1 MRSSTVSVIQSIPE
15 FRFIR
20 ALLIFVVTG
29 DSSYISGT
37 YIYISSPFWCKERF
51 CDSVSFG
58 IIPSSGQTCRAVF
71 SNYFV
76 FSKLKRVKRMDL
88 LSRLFIFSKFTYVVI
103 RNISEIS
110 KVVTKETSQLFSVFT
125 SHVIKTKNRNRS
137 MN

>member
-37 YIYISSPFWCKERF
+37 YISSPFWCKERF

-88 LSRLFIFSKFTYVVI
+88 LSRLFIFSKFTYIVI

>member
-37 YIYISSPFWCKERF
+37 YISSPFWCKERF

-110 KVVTKETSQLFSVFT
+110 NVVTKETSQLFSVFT
-125 SHVIKTKNRNRS
+125 SHVIKTKNRNLS